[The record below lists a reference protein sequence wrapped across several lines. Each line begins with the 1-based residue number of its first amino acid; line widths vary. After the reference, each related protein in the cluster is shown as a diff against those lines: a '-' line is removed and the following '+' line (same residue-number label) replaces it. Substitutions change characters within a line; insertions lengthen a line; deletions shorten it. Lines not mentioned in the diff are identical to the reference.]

1 MTNFIDHVNA
11 HFATPASRTK
21 LITLRSLWSS
31 QGRSGS
37 LSERGTFG
45 VSMPL
50 LMERL
55 KAREPH
61 LVTFVEAIVG
71 DSPIN
76 LDALLK
82 ERLSIPLGKGLIKHV
97 LTH

>member
-1 MTNFIDHVNA
+1 MTTFIDHVNA

-21 LITLRSLWSS
+21 LLTLRSLWAS

-37 LSERGTFG
+37 LSERGEFG
-45 VSMPL
+45 VSMSL
-50 LMERL
+50 LTERL

-61 LVTFVEAIVG
+61 LVPFVEAIVG
-71 DSPIN
+71 DTPIN

-82 ERLSIPLGKGLIKHV
+82 ERLSIPLGRGLIKHV

>member
-1 MTNFIDHVNA
+1 MTSFIDNVNA

-21 LITLRSLWSS
+21 LITLRSIWSA
-31 QGRSGS
+31 QGRSES
-37 LSERGTFG
+37 LSERGEFG
-45 VSMPL
+45 VSMSL

-61 LVTFVEAIVG
+61 LVPFVEAIVCN
-71 DSPIN
+71 SPIN